1 MRPER
6 ELGQRVF
13 HCHFS
18 DNDAVTNAHW
28 RPGRGKIDWRA
39 VLEALRD
46 VGFDGTVS
54 IELED
59 VPGVATPRQESTP
72 ALDAENQASAQYLR
86 DVSEGLGIQWDG
98 GPV

>member
-1 MRPER
+1 
-6 ELGQRVF
+6 LGPRVF

-39 VLEALRD
+39 VLMALRD
-46 VGFDGTVS
+46 VGFDGTIS

-59 VPGVATPRQESTP
+59 VPGVAAPRHESTS
-72 ALDAENQASAQYLR
+72 ALDEEYRASHHYLQF
-86 DVSEGLGIQWDG
+86 VSKELGIQWE
-98 GPV
+98 